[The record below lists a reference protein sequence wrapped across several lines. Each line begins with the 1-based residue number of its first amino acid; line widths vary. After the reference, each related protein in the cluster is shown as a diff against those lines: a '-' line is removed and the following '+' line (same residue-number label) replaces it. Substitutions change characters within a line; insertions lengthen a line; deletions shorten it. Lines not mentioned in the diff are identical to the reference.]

1 MSSPRPKLIIIL
13 GPTASG
19 KSELAVKL
27 ALRFNSEQLK
37 KKFGINGVEI
47 ISADSRQV
55 YKGMNIGTGK
65 IKKKEMRGIPHHL
78 LDVAS
83 PKKKFTVVRYQKLAI
98 KAANK
103 ILRKKKIPLLV
114 GGSPF
119 YIYSVTEGWLFPKLK
134 PDWKLRKKLEK
145 KSASELF
152 KILKKLDEKR
162 AKTIETKNK
171 RRLIRAIEICKKLGK
186 VPQIKKTPQ
195 FDCLLIGIKKSPQ
208 ELKILINN
216 RLLKRFNKGMVGEV
230 KNLRKSG
237 LSWKRL
243 EEFGLE
249 YRWIARFLQKKI
261 SYSEMVKIL
270 QKDIEKFSKR
280 QITWFKSDKR
290 IHWIKNQK
298 DAENLI
304 KKF

>member
-65 IKKKEMRGIPHHL
+65 ITKKEMRGIPHHL

>member
-1 MSSPRPKLIIIL
+1 M
-13 GPTASG
+13 
-19 KSELAVKL
+19 
-27 ALRFNSEQLK
+27 
-37 KKFGINGVEI
+37 
-47 ISADSRQV
+47 
-55 YKGMNIGTGK
+55 
-65 IKKKEMRGIPHHL
+65 
-78 LDVAS
+78 
-83 PKKKFTVVRYQKLAI
+83 
-98 KAANK
+98 
-103 ILRKKKIPLLV
+103 V

>member
-65 IKKKEMRGIPHHL
+65 ITKKEMRGIPHHL

-171 RRLIRAIEICKKLGK
+171 RRLIRAIEICKRLGK